1 MTEKS
6 NFKGRVLNL
15 VGDAMPVPKHLRLVP
30 EAYTEAGTVECNSRS
45 FGRIIAFEDNRAW
58 TRHQDLGAFDV
69 PTMSV
74 SFFRNEVNIILVPPA
89 TEPLTTFVRRN
100 AERPDLAAPVLKQC
114 GAILAKLAD
123 VQIMPDELRP
133 PSFKDE
139 GLLPYALLGQ
149 FAVTHRAT
157 GEPRL
162 TAGLPFVFPDR
173 TTTDV
178 KYRVAA
184 ELSVSGAF
192 LPPVNGAGEM
202 GLPIGSDLR
211 DALRSFES
219 GFYA

>member
-1 MTEKS
+1 
-6 NFKGRVLNL
+6 
-15 VGDAMPVPKHLRLVP
+15 MPVPKHLRLVP
-30 EAYTEAGTVECNSRS
+30 EAYTEAGTVECNSES
-45 FGRIIAFEDNRAW
+45 FGRIIAFEDNQAW
-58 TRHQDLGAFDV
+58 TRHQDLGAFGV

-100 AERPDLAAPVLKQC
+100 AERSDLAAPVLRQC

-123 VQIMPDELRP
+123 VQIMPEELRP

-139 GLLPYALLGQ
+139 RLLPHALLGQ
-149 FAVTHRAT
+149 FAVTHQAT
-157 GEPRL
+157 GEPRV

-173 TTTDV
+173 TTADI

-192 LPPVNGAGEM
+192 LPPVDNVTEM
-202 GLPIGSDLR
+202 RLAIGSDLQ
-211 DALRSFES
+211 DMLHSFTS
-219 GFYA
+219 GLYS